1 MKHFI
6 RFIICGCILTVNVA
20 LAHAN
25 LESSTPEDG
34 STVTGLETVNL
45 TFTENVQI
53 AFSFFKVYKL
63 AEEGSLED
71 NQEKLRLNGLAGQL
85 LSMISEE
92 GDETERADAGL
103 LTEGSS
109 KTIELELKGDLA
121 PGIYALMWRVLSVD
135 THVTQGFILF
145 NYQPSQQ

>member
-1 MKHFI
+1 MNYLVTIVLLASALMFS
-6 RFIICGCILTVNVA
+6 VA

-34 STVTGLETVNL
+34 STVTTLGPVRLS
-45 TFTENVQI
+45 FTEDVQV

-63 AEEGSLED
+63 ADEGSLED
-71 NQEKLRLNGLAGQL
+71 GQEKLRLSGLAGKL
-85 LSMISEE
+85 LSTITEE
-92 GDETERADAGL
+92 NHEAERADTGL
-103 LTEGSS
+103 ITRESTSRVTELAMKTDLT
-109 KTIELELKGDLA
+109 

-145 NYQPSQQ
+145 NYQP